1 MIRSRALE
9 DKLRRQRADAK
20 TLDNLFRRR
29 IETGAN
35 GPKGDHAMNLAED
48 HSGIDPQAG
57 ADHEAV
63 MRHVVEGTPVGPDLA
78 RRVRER
84 AERITEEV
92 YREHGELDPETI
104 NGLFRDDDEP

>member
-1 MIRSRALE
+1 MDPTE
-9 DKLRRQRADAK
+9 
-20 TLDNLFRRR
+20 NH
-29 IETGAN
+29 
-35 GPKGDHAMNLAED
+35 P
-48 HSGIDPQAG
+48 GIDPQAR

-63 MRHVVEGTPVGPDLA
+63 MRHVIEGTPVGPELA

-104 NGLFRDDDEP
+104 NDLFRDDDEP